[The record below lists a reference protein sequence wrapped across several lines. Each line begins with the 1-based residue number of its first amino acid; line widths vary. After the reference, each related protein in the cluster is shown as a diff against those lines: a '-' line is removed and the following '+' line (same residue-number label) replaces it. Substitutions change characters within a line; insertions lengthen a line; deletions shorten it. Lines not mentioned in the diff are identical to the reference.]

1 MNFTDHFDTSGTIG
15 SLQIADIRKIL
26 ERDVQIGKHVVRLRL
41 IQRDSWGAQ
50 TLVAF

>member
-15 SLQIADIRKIL
+15 SLQIADIRIIL